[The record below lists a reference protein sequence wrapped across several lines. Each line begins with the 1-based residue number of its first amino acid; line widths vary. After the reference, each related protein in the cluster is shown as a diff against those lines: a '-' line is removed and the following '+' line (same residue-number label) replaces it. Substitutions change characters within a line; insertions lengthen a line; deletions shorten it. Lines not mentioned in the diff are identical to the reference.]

1 VLEELRARLFAVVSR
16 EDLVACMDNI
26 GEWVT
31 GKRSDFFHGIV
42 RRYDLDAI
50 LANLALEE
58 AEEELTQVVDSIP
71 LDPEMLSEM
80 A

>member
-1 VLEELRARLFAVVSR
+1 MAGRIEQGINRAPAQMSR
-16 EDLVACMDNI
+16 DTVIAWQHI
-26 GEWVT
+26 Y
-31 GKRSDFFHGIV
+31 FHGHYTFCG
-42 RRYDLDAI
+42 RRTPIDLDAI